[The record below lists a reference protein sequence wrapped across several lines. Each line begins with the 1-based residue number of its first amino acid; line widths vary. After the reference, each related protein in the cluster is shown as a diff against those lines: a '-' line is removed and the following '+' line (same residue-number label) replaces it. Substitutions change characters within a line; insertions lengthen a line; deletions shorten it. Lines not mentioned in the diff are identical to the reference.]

1 MLAGGRDALRGQLP
15 AGCRIPTPGGLVAR
29 TDRAT
34 ENKEAGHGGRL
45 SAFQT
50 ASDLRRWVLRAG
62 CSLLFCGR
70 MPLFAGRMPASFLR
84 QDAASFLLRQDAAF
98 LFPASLDPFRRPPVT
113 PRTIP
118 PHPPLTADS
127 PPTQHRLNAAST
139 PTRRPSPPPRPLA
152 QLPSRSLRG
161 GDHLGLKPGRLAQ
174 ATIGHQPSHV
184 AKQAATF
191 CRDAVPVEPD
201 RRCRRAVERDRQ
213 LSAG

>member
-15 AGCRIPTPGGLVAR
+15 AGCRIPTPGGIVAR
-29 TDRAT
+29 MDRAT

-70 MPLFAGRMPASFLR
+70 MPLFAGRMPASL
-84 QDAASFLLRQDAAF
+84 AAGGRFSRSF
-98 LFPASLDPFRRPPVT
+98 SRPS
-113 PRTIP
+113 
-118 PHPPLTADS
+118 PHPPHNAVSPLASLPLTPCRPPPQPPSTTAS
-127 PPTQHRLNAAST
+127 PPPQRRLNAAST
-139 PTRRPSPPPRPLA
+139 PTRQPSPPSRPPA
-152 QLPSRSLRG
+152 QPPSRSLRG